1 MYLASVRLIMR
12 GRANGMLSRGSRLL
26 LFFSTGQLLLITV
39 LVGSQAALG
48 QAMWIAPPIE
58 GSTGGQEYD
67 SLPMWYQNVGSA
79 ANFVLNLMSDALLVS
94 PYAALQFV
102 TQSYSTL

>member
-1 MYLASVRLIMR
+1 MIYLASVRLIMR

-26 LFFSTGQLLLITV
+26 LFFSTGLLLLITV
-39 LVGSQAALG
+39 WVGSQAALG
-48 QAMWIAPPIE
+48 QAMWITPPTDSG
-58 GSTGGQEYD
+58 GSIGGQEYD

-94 PYAALQFV
+94 VCAA
-102 TQSYSTL
+102 S